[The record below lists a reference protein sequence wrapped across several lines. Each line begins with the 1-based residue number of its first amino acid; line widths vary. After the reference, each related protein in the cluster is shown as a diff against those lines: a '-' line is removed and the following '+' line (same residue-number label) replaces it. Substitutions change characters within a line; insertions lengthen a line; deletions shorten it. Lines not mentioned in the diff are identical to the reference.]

1 MKRFMILV
9 LTMIMMLPAVARVP
23 HDGELTYAFQLKLE
37 DGRPFIYA
45 TLRNHTS
52 APMEFELPAGLRLN
66 GKYEPCLPVVLGQDI
81 QFKLPPGQSKT
92 LKIQALSLYIFQHTE
107 GEYKAATF
115 MDDTELKVS
124 GKLQNVWD
132 LHYRNQLPADPF
144 RICQIVVYLAN
155 GADVNQLNSL
165 YSAQEMMLARRI

>member
-1 MKRFMILV
+1 MKRFMILF
-9 LTMIMMLPAVARVP
+9 LTMMVLPALARVP
-23 HDGELTYAFQLKLE
+23 HDGELTYAFQMRLE

-45 TLRNHTS
+45 TLKNHTS

-66 GKYEPCLPVVLGQDI
+66 GKHEPCLPVVLGQDI
-81 QFKLPPGQSKT
+81 LFKIPPGESKT

-115 MDDTELKVS
+115 MDDSELKVS

-155 GADVNQLNSL
+155 GADVKQLNAL
-165 YSAQEMMLARRI
+165 YSAQEIMLARRI

>member
-1 MKRFMILV
+1 MILF
-9 LTMIMMLPAVARVP
+9 LTMMVLPALARVP
-23 HDGELTYAFQLKLE
+23 HDGELTYAFQMRLE

-45 TLRNHTS
+45 TLKNHTS

-66 GKYEPCLPVVLGQDI
+66 GKHEPCLPVVLGQDI
-81 QFKLPPGQSKT
+81 QFKIPPGESKT

-115 MDDTELKVS
+115 MDDSELKVS

-155 GADVNQLNSL
+155 GADVKQLNAL
-165 YSAQEMMLARRI
+165 YSAQEIMLARRI